1 QLCDPAHVPVLP
13 PAEQRLLARVTAEL
27 LRHGRQAPALHD
39 MPEPMQLTLEVL
51 KPFVERMAR
60 LGHLHQVGRY
70 RYYLPET
77 LKELANCAEILC
89 EGSEGAGFSA
99 AQYKEHCGIGRN
111 VTIELLEYF
120 DRLGLTRRLGQIRRM
135 RHTVAQVLG
144 S

>member
-1 QLCDPAHVPVLP
+1 
-13 PAEQRLLARVTAEL
+13 
-27 LRHGRQAPALHD
+27 

-77 LKELANCAEILC
+77 LKELANCAETLVEELE
-89 EGSEGAGFSA
+89 EGSFTA
-99 AQYKEHCGIGRN
+99 AQYKEYCGIGRN

-120 DRLGLTRRLGQIRRM
+120 DRLGLTRRQGQIRRL
-135 RHTVAQVLG
+135 RQRAAEVLG
-144 S
+144 A